1 MKIIFATNNKHKV
14 AEIRQAVGNQHE
26 ILSLADINFSEEIP
40 ETQSTI
46 EGNASQK
53 SHFIHD
59 RFQVNCFSDDTGLE
73 IEALNGE
80 PGVYSAR
87 YAGKDANFQN
97 NIDKVLTKLAGI
109 ENRKAKFRTII
120 SLIINGEEH
129 QFEGICE
136 GEIITEERGEK
147 GFGYDP
153 IFKPKGYEQTFAEMN
168 HELKNKISHR
178 GLAVEKLVE
187 FLKNQNF

>member
-1 MKIIFATNNKHKV
+1 MKIIFATNNKHKLS
-14 AEIRQAVGNQHE
+14 EIRQSVGERHE
-26 ILSLADINFSEEIP
+26 ILSLADLNFAEEIP

-53 SHFIHD
+53 SNFIHE
-59 RFQVNCFSDDTGLE
+59 RFGVNCFSDDTGLE

-87 YAGKDANFQN
+87 YAGENADFEANMN
-97 NIDKVLTKLAGI
+97 KVL
-109 ENRKAKFRTII
+109 ENMTGKTNRNAKFRTII
-120 SLIINGEEH
+120 SLIINGKEY

-136 GEIITEERGEK
+136 GEILTKKQGEQ

-153 IFKPKGYEQTFAEMN
+153 IFKPKGYEQTFAEMSA
-168 HELKNKISHR
+168 ELKNKISHR
-178 GLAVEKLVE
+178 GLAVQKLVE
-187 FLKNQNF
+187 FLKNM